1 MANIIEQ
8 SKKILE
14 HIIKL
19 SANDTLTAQEWLDL
33 VEAFTEVM
41 HGGDSALKGLYTQAE
56 QALITANQMIK
67 SKITSGEE
75 LLKVQKA
82 EKILGGVRPGAPLFQ
97 NFNIE
102 PATRNSAT
110 FTING
115 GLHPYQS
122 TEKTFLR
129 FEVKDQ
135 DGKDMTKHIKVS
147 AKFKGNTQKTVDL
160 DDANKAAD
168 DNRGITKANNPD
180 GTQMSLTF
188 DNGRYSENELANLT
202 ATVNAYWITED
213 GVKSHAATAII
224 TPDKWYTQLKW
235 CGFIT
240 ATNQNSFGMFTAWR
254 VDEYNT
260 HGPNDSYQPQNEPF
274 NSTIGA
280 GWDATVNQVYGYYN
294 VKYLPFYYM
303 RRWVVRNTKPGAHG
317 GNPKLT
323 IDIAA
328 NYKDNIKSPTN
339 ELTGWDAD
347 NPNHAKVTSLD
358 PEKDQIFV
366 SIPDHYYIEVQV
378 AANGSTY
385 NLVVCSIEPFTFDIE
400 NDSGMF
406 SGMNPSIVGGNF
418 NNQQGLKVDAIK
430 VPGFMYSAFPVTK
443 NKTQKFIGSYP
454 LAQTPDGTLT
464 FLTAASEIAKWMH
477 KDSNTQDHYTNLRP
491 ELWYHRQAI
500 NRLYSVDIGY
510 LGDLCNKGTETE
522 SYNFGSLAQVK
533 GRPTI
538 THQNLVYNS
547 TAICGKSWTVAPSE
561 NNKTEYTGHTFN
573 FGTINPNG
581 FSKNPQLGNDV
592 NATSHFTNFCGIAN
606 LWLYNPSMI
615 FGVNLVDGVSEY
627 AIPDYTNNKE
637 AKLVYTNTE
646 VKQEYEELQGTVGAK
661 DLKWGSYP
669 VKLDY
674 ESSNIGFVF
683 SGEEVDAQF
692 QSSNYDKSELFC
704 SAQVFFKGTQNE
716 HNGLVYIYNGHP
728 KGTLSAEAGRDKV
741 GPYSWYCD
749 DTDPQVANPIAQ
761 VRCVFP
767 LELLPQKEQEMIMG
781 KHNKL
786 VIDPYPGYQKP

>member
-1 MANIIEQ
+1 MANIVEQ

-67 SKITSGEE
+67 SKITNGEE

-82 EKILGGVRPGAPLFQ
+82 EKILGGVRPGAPLFTT
-97 NFNIE
+97 FSIE
-102 PATRNSAT
+102 PVNRNRANFQIT
-110 FTING
+110 G
-115 GLHPYQS
+115 GMHPYQS
-122 TEKTFLR
+122 PDKTFLR
-129 FEVKDQ
+129 FDVKDQ
-135 DGKDMTKHIKVS
+135 NGKDMTKNIMVT
-147 AKFKGNTQKTVDL
+147 AKFKGGSTKTINLNITNKSVD
-160 DDANKAAD
+160 DTN
-168 DNRGITKANNPD
+168 GISKTNNPD
-180 GTQMSLTF
+180 GTNMSLIF
-188 DNGRYSENELANLT
+188 SLSGYSEDELANLT
-202 ATVNAYWITED
+202 ATINAYWITED

-240 ATNQNSFGMFTAWR
+240 ATNQTNMGIFTAWR
-254 VDEYNT
+254 IDEYTNHT
-260 HGPNDSYQPQNEPF
+260 LSDPYNPQYENF
-274 NSTIGA
+274 NINNQ
-280 GWDATVNQVYGYYN
+280 GWDAEKDQRYGYYS
-294 VKYLPFYYM
+294 VEYLPFYYM
-303 RRWVVRNTKPGAHG
+303 RRWVVRNNKPGAHG
-317 GNPKLT
+317 GKPNLT

-339 ELTGWDAD
+339 DLTGWDAD
-347 NPNHAKVTSLD
+347 NPNHAKVTALD

-378 AANGSTY
+378 SATFTTY
-385 NLVVCSIEPFTFDIE
+385 NLVACSIEPFTFDIE
-400 NDSGMF
+400 NDSGVF
-406 SGMNPSIVGGNF
+406 SGNNLSIIGGNF
-418 NNQQGLKVDAIK
+418 ENQQGLKVDAIK

-500 NRLYSVDIGY
+500 NRLISVDNGY
-510 LGDLCNKGTETE
+510 FGDLCNKNTDKW
-522 SYNFGSLAQVK
+522 SYKSGSLAKIK
-533 GRPTI
+533 GNPTI
-538 THQNLVYNS
+538 TNQNLVFNS
-547 TAICGKSWTVAPSE
+547 TAICGKSYTVAPTE
-561 NNKTEYTGHTFN
+561 ANKNDYTGYRFN

-581 FSKNPQLGNDV
+581 FSKNPQLGV
-592 NATSHFTNFCGIAN
+592 NVNNTSHFTNFCGIAN

-615 FGVNLVDGVSEY
+615 FGVNLVDVFSKY
-627 AIPDYTNNKE
+627 AIPTFAEDKE

-646 VKQEYEELQGTVGAK
+646 VKQNYNILEDALGGQT
-661 DLKWGSYP
+661 LKWGSYP
-669 VKLDY
+669 VKLDF

-683 SGEEVDAQF
+683 TGEEANAQF
-692 QSSNYDKSELFC
+692 QSANYDQSELFG
-704 SAQVFFKGTQNE
+704 SAQVFFRGTNNV

-728 KGTLSAEAGRDKV
+728 KGTLSTDAGRDKV
-741 GPYSWYCD
+741 GLYSWYCD
-749 DTDPQVANPIAQ
+749 DTNPQQANEIAQ

-786 VIDPYPGYQKP
+786 VIDPYPGYQQP